1 MAAILSPEDSKEFSS
16 FLDTVDHDLPHA
28 STSSTHHLPQ
38 AYSTFTTRPRLAT
51 NSQFLFPNPTLI
63 PPPPQTMMNP
73 PESLNQSQSYSD
85 QIPPS
90 FPSHAAELLD
100 QEKLARM
107 AQQTRELADW
117 MRSRSTAS
125 AKPTTTTAPTPSASP
140 VPALASAANY
150 APQAGPSSHFH
161 AVEAG
166 ARRTR
171 QASGEIRQEQSPNKR
186 GRVIPTATPLMDMP
200 NATERNMSS
209 SSSND
214 DLARLKAAEEKAQ
227 FAQRYTA
234 GRMPVPTLMD
244 TSAATTVPM
253 PLDLLPIP
261 NAPVNGF
268 TTEMMLQT
276 SPMTMRPVHL
286 AKTLHQPVASTSS
299 FQVIAQPS
307 PASRPTKRK
316 TPATRVNGS
325 INARASSHRN
335 GPRASTSTTILG
347 SLSSTDS
354 ETLNPGPA
362 LTPSNIP
369 FPSSNVPYPKLT
381 PRRLLKAPPVPPS
394 STSSASLTALN
405 GGKPGLLTAEQKK
418 ANHIASEQK
427 RRAAIRHGYET
438 LCVIVPSLRAAI
450 EEFDER
456 VKKLSAVKKGA
467 VPTNDSK
474 TSSSSKTEGGSGPL
488 SGGIEIGG
496 EKIDGRAGPKSEA
509 VVLGKTVDHLRDVL
523 RERKELL
530 ERMANLYA
538 VAGEGGVAIDAGPRV
553 WDELWVEES

>member
-1 MAAILSPEDSKEFSS
+1 MAAILSPEDSKEFSF

-38 AYSTFTTRPRLAT
+38 GYSTFTTRPRLAT
-51 NSQFLFPNPTLI
+51 NSEFLFPNPTLT

-73 PESLNQSQSYSD
+73 PESQNQSQSYSD

-117 MRSRSTAS
+117 MRSRSAASVKEFTAS
-125 AKPTTTTAPTPSASP
+125 KPSASSMP
-140 VPALASAANY
+140 DFASAAKY
-150 APQAGPSSHFH
+150 APQAGPSSHFY
-161 AVEAG
+161 AVEAE

-171 QASGEIRQEQSPNKR
+171 QASSEIRQEQSPNKR
-186 GRVIPTATPLMDMP
+186 GRVILTSTPLMDMP
-200 NATERNMSS
+200 NATERNMPS

-227 FAQRYTA
+227 FTQRYTA
-234 GRMPVPTLMD
+234 GRMPVPTLME
-244 TSAATTVPM
+244 TSTATTVPI
-253 PLDLLPIP
+253 PLDLLPIS

-268 TTEMMLQT
+268 TTKMMLQT

-286 AKTLHQPVASTSS
+286 AEKLHQPVASTSS
-299 FQVIAQPS
+299 SQVIAQPPS
-307 PASRPTKRK
+307 ASRPTKRK
-316 TPATRVNGS
+316 TPTTSVNS
-325 INARASSHRN
+325 STKVCASPHRN

-354 ETLNPGPA
+354 ESPNPGPA

-394 STSSASLTALN
+394 STSSASLTASN

-467 VPTNDSK
+467 AVPTNDSK
-474 TSSSSKTEGGSGPL
+474 TPSSSKTEGGSGPL

-538 VAGEGGVAIDAGPRV
+538 VAGEGGVAIEAGPRV